1 MRYRL
6 LLAILGVVLALGAP
20 GVRAQESPGLQV
32 HFATGLAF
40 PAEIGDARLVRWND
54 YGQSAGRPELG
65 FSYHYAIPRRLV
77 ATIYVY
83 NLNQR
88 IPDGTDD
95 PVVVAQFQQAWG
107 DIENVARSGRY
118 RELQRLDGPE
128 ICRYRTLALRY
139 AAFSAVVAASNQPV
153 FGRVM
158 VTGYRGHFMKVRLDW
173 GRDAIDTASVDRF
186 VEGLTAA
193 MAKP

>member
-6 LLAILGVVLALGAP
+6 LLAILGVVLVLGAP
-20 GVRAQESPGLQV
+20 VARAQESPGPQV
-32 HFATGLAF
+32 HFATGLSF
-40 PAEIGDARLVRWND
+40 PADIADARLTRWND

-88 IPDGTDD
+88 VPDGTDH
-95 PVVVAQFQQAWG
+95 PVIAAQFHQAWG
-107 DIENVARSGRY
+107 DIENVARTGRY
-118 RELQRLDGPE
+118 RDLHRLDGPE
-128 ICRYRTLALRY
+128 ICRYRTLALRC
-139 AAFSAVVAASNQPV
+139 ATFRAVVAASNQPV

-158 VTGYRGHFMKVRLDW
+158 VTGYRGHFVKLRLDW
-173 GRDAIDTASVDRF
+173 GRDAIEIASVDRF
-186 VEGLTAA
+186 VDALTAA